1 MATTLY
7 ELNLDLT
14 KELNYTK
21 AILARQGDIG
31 LTVRVN
37 LFKHGLPLT
46 IKSTDIV
53 TMKGTTPTGKYVDA
67 RGEITGNSIDF
78 NLDGNFM
85 SESGYYQ
92 NCYVEYNDGTHNLT
106 TQDIIFFS
114 LRLSDVSSEQAK
126 PYISRLEELITLY
139 NETFDQFMSEITVKA
154 DEINTKLD
162 NMGTQA
168 TSLKT
173 QLDTIQTQIDS
184 LDLDKWKLEV
194 LTESKAYSDTT
205 SNKALVDSKTYT
217 DTKVSE
223 SKRELES
230 EISVLNQSVTKN
242 TSDIVDLTN
251 KNNVEPIIIAFQQG
265 SQLNGPKTNSR
276 LPLGTMGVISNPT
289 NRTNPVTFSSG
300 NYELTTSRNCQV
312 YVECCVDF
320 QFATA
325 TTDTDYAY
333 VKFNYGSATGDVGT
347 KADLIKIGNANGQ
360 RLALGW
366 TSTGQGFFTLNAGD
380 KFAITLETRDSKPVS
395 RWKLISLK
403 ITIIE

>member
-1 MATTLY
+1 MATNLY

-31 LTVRVN
+31 LTVRVT
-37 LFKHGLPLT
+37 LFKRGLPLT

-53 TMKGTTPTGKYVDA
+53 TMKGTTPSGKYVDA
-67 RGEITGNSIDF
+67 KGVVTGNAIDF

-114 LRLSDVSSEQAK
+114 LGVSDISSEQAK

-139 NETFDQFMSEITVKA
+139 NETFDQFMNEITSKA
-154 DEINTKLD
+154 DGIKNQLD
-162 NMGTQA
+162 DMGTQA

-173 QLDTIQTQIDS
+173 QLDTIQQQINE
-184 LDLDKWKLEV
+184 LDLDTWKLEV
-194 LTESKAYSDTT
+194 LQESKDYSDTT
-205 SNKALVDSKTYT
+205 SGKALVDSKSYT

-223 SKRELES
+223 TKTALETS
-230 EISVLNQSVTKN
+230 IGTLTTNVTKN
-242 TSDIVDLTN
+242 TNDISALNQT
-251 KNNVEPIIIAFQQG
+251 NNVEPIIIAFQQG
-265 SQLNGPKTNSR
+265 AQLSAPKTNSR
-276 LPLGTMGVISNPT
+276 LPLGAMGVLSNPT
-289 NRTNPVTFSSG
+289 NRTNPVSFSSG
-300 NYELTTSRNCQV
+300 NYELTTTRTCQV

-320 QFATA
+320 QFSTS
-325 TTDTDYAY
+325 TSDTDYAY
-333 VKFNYGSATGDVGT
+333 VKFNYGSSTGETGT
-347 KADLIKIGNANGQ
+347 KADLIKFGNANNQ
-360 RLALGW
+360 RLSLGW
-366 TSTGQGFFTLNAGD
+366 TTTGQGFFNLNAGD